1 LGTKSR
7 YWQEGIPSAQAQ
19 PLSYLLFDITAYGS
33 SKFGGKSEIALSSGD
48 E

>member
-1 LGTKSR
+1 LVR
-7 YWQEGIPSAQAQ
+7 DDQQQEPH
-19 PLSYLLFDITAYGS
+19 TYGS